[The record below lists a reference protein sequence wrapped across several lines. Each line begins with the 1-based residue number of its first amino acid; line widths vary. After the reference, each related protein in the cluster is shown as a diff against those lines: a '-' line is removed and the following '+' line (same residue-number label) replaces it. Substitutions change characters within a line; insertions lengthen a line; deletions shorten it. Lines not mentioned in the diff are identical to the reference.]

1 MKRPAVVVCLMLLV
15 TVVLLTLLVTPLKGL
30 TTEQVRDNRQIASV
44 GTAMITGIV
53 VTADREGR
61 PLRRARV
68 SLTAAELDVGRI
80 AISADDGTFSFDR
93 LPPGRYSISAS
104 KDGYVT
110 MSAGAERPGKPG
122 PAIELRAGQA
132 AQATVRLPPGAVIT
146 GTVRF
151 PGGEPAANVSVAPL
165 MERYV
170 PAAGERR
177 LGAPLNTTVMTD
189 DRGVYRIFGLAAGTY
204 IVGATP
210 RVFFGG
216 PMVDF
221 PVLSDAE
228 IRRALAEVRQSAT
241 SPRPGMPSPPAPPS
255 RGVEPPRTNV
265 AFAPIY
271 YPGTALERQAAAI
284 TLAAGEVRVG
294 IDIDL
299 DYVRTAIVEGFVTM
313 PADARVQLTLA
324 NADSGS
330 ANPSVRTASPM
341 ADGRFQF
348 RSVPPGHYAITARA
362 VLTTTQ
368 PGGGPIAV
376 AAWGRTEIMV
386 AGDDLSGITIPLR
399 APVTISGRVAFKGAT
414 PPPPLPTLKVPIP
427 STSVILGSTST
438 LVLPNVTLDSHR
450 FTIPGAIPG
459 VYRLRTQPPGIRTPI
474 GVWWLES
481 VIANGV
487 DLLDSEFELREDIQD
502 AVITFTDRAS
512 ELSGAVRYASGA
524 AFREGVVVVFSADR
538 RTWFL
543 NSRRVAALQPSPD
556 GRYAIR
562 NLPPGDYFVTVAVG
576 LERNEWFDPEVLA
589 SLAQSAQRISIAALE
604 LKTHDL
610 TLR

>member
-1 MKRPAVVVCLMLLV
+1 MKRAAIVVLQTLLV
-15 TVVLLTLLVTPLKGL
+15 TVVLSMLLMTPLKGL
-30 TTEQVRDNRQIASV
+30 TTGQVRDNRQRTGV
-44 GTAMITGIV
+44 GTAV
-53 VTADREGR
+53 VTGTVVSDTRDAR

-68 SLTAAELDVGRI
+68 SLTGPELDVGRI
-80 AISADDGTFSFDR
+80 AISADDGSYAFEG
-93 LPPGRYSISAS
+93 LPAGRYSISAS

-122 PAIELRAGQA
+122 PAIELRAGETTKA
-132 AQATVRLPPGAVIT
+132 IVRLPPGAVIT

-151 PGGEPAANVSVAPL
+151 PGGEPAANASVSPI

-170 PAAGERR
+170 PAAGERQ
-177 LGAPLNTTVMTD
+177 LGAPLNSTVTTD

-204 IVGATP
+204 FVGALP
-210 RVFFGG
+210 RLPFNG

-228 IRRALAEVRQSAT
+228 IRRALAEVQQSAT
-241 SPRPGMPSPPAPPS
+241 SPRPGMPSPPAPAS
-255 RGVEPPRTNV
+255 RVVETPRTSV
-265 AFAPIY
+265 TFAPIY
-271 YPGTALERQAAAI
+271 YPGTAFERQAATI

-299 DYVRTAIVEGFVTM
+299 EYVRTAIVEGFVTM
-313 PADARVQLTLA
+313 PADARVQLALA
-324 NADSGS
+324 SADSGS
-330 ANPSVRTASPM
+330 SNPSVRTASPM

-368 PGGGPIAV
+368 PGTGAIAV

-386 AGDDLSGITIPLR
+386 AGEDLSGITVALKPPL
-399 APVTISGRVAFKGAT
+399 TITGQVAFKGDT
-414 PPPPLPTLKVPIP
+414 PPPPLPTLKMPIP
-427 STSVILGSTST
+427 STSVILGPTSA
-438 LVLPNVTLDSHR
+438 LVLPSVTLEGTR
-450 FTIPGAIPG
+450 FTIPSAIPG

-487 DLLDSEFELREDIQD
+487 DLLDTEFELREDIKD
-502 AVITFTDRAS
+502 AVVTFTDRAS
-512 ELSGAVRYASGA
+512 ELSGSVRYAGGA
-524 AFREGVVVVFSADR
+524 AFRDGVVVVFSADR
-538 RTWFL
+538 RNWFF
-543 NSRRVAALQPSPD
+543 NSRRVAAMQPSQD
-556 GRYAIR
+556 GRYVVR
-562 NLPPGDYFVTVAVG
+562 NLPPGDYLVTVAVG